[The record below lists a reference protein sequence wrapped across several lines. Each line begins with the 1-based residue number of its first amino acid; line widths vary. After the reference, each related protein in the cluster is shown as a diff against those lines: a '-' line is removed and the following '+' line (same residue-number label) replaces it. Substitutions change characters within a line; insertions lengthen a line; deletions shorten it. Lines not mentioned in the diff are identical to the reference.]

1 MNWSKINVPKIII
14 DEYDLDMII
23 KVEDLKTL
31 KFTIPKEF
39 TTGDKDIKLEPFY
52 SIHHERY
59 TIYFDRYTKEEFKNV
74 EMLETTIVK
83 DNFYGL
89 SLNEYLSKKGNCVV
103 VVDPNGTKQLIDKIG
118 KENLVT
124 ILLDI
129 DLEERKQNMLD
140 RGDTIEA
147 IEKRLLNE
155 DFVNDYYNLGLKPD
169 ILIQE
174 RLEEPKILLDKI
186 NDFLNFKI
194 DIER

>member
-1 MNWSKINVPKIII
+1 MSKKIVVLTGGSGSGKSFYEKFLNINGFEKFISHTTR
-14 DEYDLDMII
+14 EARI
-23 KVEDLKTL
+23 KDNEKNGVD
-31 KFTIPKEF
+31 
-39 TTGDKDIKLEPFY
+39 Y
-52 SIHHERY
+52 
-59 TIYFDRYTKEEFKNV
+59 YFVTKEEFKNV

-89 SLNEYLSKKGNCVV
+89 SLNEYLSKEDNCVV
-103 VVDPNGTKQLIDKIG
+103 VVDPNGTKQLIDKLG

-129 DLEERKQNMLD
+129 SLEERKQNMID

-155 DFVNDYYNLGLKPD
+155 DFVNDYYNLELNPD

-174 RLEEPKILLDKI
+174 KLNDPKILLDKI
-186 NDFLNFKI
+186 NNFLNTKI

>member
-1 MNWSKINVPKIII
+1 MSKKIVVLTGGSGSGKSFYEKFLNINGFQKFVSHTTR
-14 DEYDLDMII
+14 EARI
-23 KVEDLKTL
+23 KDNEKNGVD
-31 KFTIPKEF
+31 
-39 TTGDKDIKLEPFY
+39 Y
-52 SIHHERY
+52 
-59 TIYFDRYTKEEFKNV
+59 YFVTKEEFKNI

-89 SLNEYLSKKGNCVV
+89 SLNEYLSKEDNCVV
-103 VVDPNGTKQLIDKIG
+103 VVDPNGTKQLIDKLG

-129 DLEERKQNMLD
+129 SLEERKQNMID

-174 RLEEPKILLDKI
+174 RLNDPKILLDNI

>member
-1 MNWSKINVPKIII
+1 MSKKIVVLTGGSGSGKSFYEKFLNINGFEKFVSHTTR
-14 DEYDLDMII
+14 EARI
-23 KVEDLKTL
+23 KDNEKNGVD
-31 KFTIPKEF
+31 
-39 TTGDKDIKLEPFY
+39 Y
-52 SIHHERY
+52 
-59 TIYFDRYTKEEFKNV
+59 YFVTKEEFKNV

-83 DNFYGL
+83 DSFYGL
-89 SLNEYLSKKGNCVV
+89 SLNEYLSKNNNCVV
-103 VVDPNGTKQLIDKIG
+103 VVDPNGTKQLIDKLG

-129 DLEERKQNMLD
+129 NLEERKQNMLD

-174 RLEEPKILLDKI
+174 KLNDPKILLDKI
-186 NDFLNFKI
+186 NNFLNTKI

>member
-1 MNWSKINVPKIII
+1 
-14 DEYDLDMII
+14 
-23 KVEDLKTL
+23 
-31 KFTIPKEF
+31 
-39 TTGDKDIKLEPFY
+39 
-52 SIHHERY
+52 
-59 TIYFDRYTKEEFKNV
+59 
-74 EMLETTIVK
+74 MLETTIVK

-89 SLNEYLSKKGNCVV
+89 SLNEYLSKNNNCVV
-103 VVDPNGTKQLIDKIG
+103 VVDPNGTKQLIDKLG

-129 DLEERKQNMLD
+129 NLEERKQNMLD

-174 RLEEPKILLDKI
+174 RLDDPKILLDKI
-186 NDFLNFKI
+186 NDFLNIKI

>member
-1 MNWSKINVPKIII
+1 MSKKIVVLTGGSGSGKSFYENFLNINGFEKFISHTTR
-14 DEYDLDMII
+14 EARI
-23 KVEDLKTL
+23 KDNEKNGVD
-31 KFTIPKEF
+31 
-39 TTGDKDIKLEPFY
+39 Y
-52 SIHHERY
+52 
-59 TIYFDRYTKEEFKNV
+59 YFVTKEEFKNV

-89 SLNEYLSKKGNCVV
+89 SLNEYLSKEDNCVV
-103 VVDPNGTKQLIDKIG
+103 VVDPNGTKQLIDKLG

-129 DLEERKQNMLD
+129 SLEERKQNMID

-174 RLEEPKILLDKI
+174 RLNDPKILLDKI
-186 NDFLNFKI
+186 NDFLNIKI

>member
-1 MNWSKINVPKIII
+1 MENKEITKQVI
-14 DEYDLDMII
+14 DEME
-23 KVEDLKTL
+23 V
-31 KFTIPKEF
+31 
-39 TTGDKDIKLEPFY
+39 
-52 SIHHERY
+52 
-59 TIYFDRYTKEEFKNV
+59 
-74 EMLETTIVK
+74 
-83 DNFYGL
+83 
-89 SLNEYLSKKGNCVV
+89 
-103 VVDPNGTKQLIDKIG
+103 IDKLG

-174 RLEEPKILLDKI
+174 RLDEPKILLDKI
-186 NDFLNFKI
+186 NDFLNIKI

>member
-1 MNWSKINVPKIII
+1 LNSS
-14 DEYDLDMII
+14 
-23 KVEDLKTL
+23 
-31 KFTIPKEF
+31 TI
-39 TTGDKDIKLEPFY
+39 
-52 SIHHERY
+52 
-59 TIYFDRYTKEEFKNV
+59 
-74 EMLETTIVK
+74 
-83 DNFYGL
+83 
-89 SLNEYLSKKGNCVV
+89 
-103 VVDPNGTKQLIDKIG
+103 GTKQLIDKLG

-174 RLEEPKILLDKI
+174 RLDEPKILLDKI
-186 NDFLNFKI
+186 NDFLNIKI

>member
-1 MNWSKINVPKIII
+1 MSKKTIVLTGGSGSGKSFYEKFLNINGFEKFVSHTTR
-14 DEYDLDMII
+14 EARI
-23 KVEDLKTL
+23 KDNEKNGVD
-31 KFTIPKEF
+31 
-39 TTGDKDIKLEPFY
+39 Y
-52 SIHHERY
+52 
-59 TIYFDRYTKEEFKNV
+59 YFVTKEEFKNV

-89 SLNEYLSKKGNCVV
+89 SLNEYLSKNNNCVV
-103 VVDPNGTKQLIDKIG
+103 VVDPNGTKQLIDKLG

-155 DFVNDYYNLGLKPD
+155 DFVNDYYDLGLNPD

-174 RLEEPKILLDKI
+174 RLDEPKFLLDKI
-186 NDFLNFKI
+186 NDFLNIKI